1 MSRSYPAAAALL
13 ATALCCG
20 PLLASPQGPSPA
32 AAEQYTLRY
41 KFQAGDTLRWNVVH
55 RCRIRSTVSETTQ
68 TAETTTASVKAW
80 RVHEVRPDGAAV
92 FEHLVESVDMRHK
105 LSGRDEVRYNS
116 RTNPVPPPGFE
127 SLAQSVGVPLCLVT
141 MDVRGKV
148 LARKRNPVKAAV
160 PSDGDMTIRLP
171 DGPVS
176 VGQQWSYPRDLEV
189 PMPGGGGPKRIKARQ
204 VYTLASVKTGV
215 ATIRTETQILTPI
228 HDPAL
233 ASQLIQYE
241 TSGSVRFDVDAG
253 RILSRETEVDK
264 GVVGFRGE
272 ASSVHYLSRSTEEF
286 LPAET
291 KVAADSQHTMN

>member
-1 MSRSYPAAAALL
+1 
-13 ATALCCG
+13 
-20 PLLASPQGPSPA
+20 
-32 AAEQYTLRY
+32 
-41 KFQAGDTLRWNVVH
+41 
-55 RCRIRSTVSETTQ
+55 
-68 TAETTTASVKAW
+68 
-80 RVHEVRPDGAAV
+80 
-92 FEHLVESVDMRHK
+92 
-105 LSGRDEVRYNS
+105 
-116 RTNPVPPPGFE
+116 
-127 SLAQSVGVPLCLVT
+127 
-141 MDVRGKV
+141 
-148 LARKRNPVKAAV
+148 
-160 PSDGDMTIRLP
+160 
-171 DGPVS
+171 
-176 VGQQWSYPRDLEV
+176 
-189 PMPGGGGPKRIKARQ
+189 MPGGGGPKRIKARQ